1 MFRMSWTNRSII
13 RWAPIASRAGRRYY
27 GQGLRRAYRNRY
39 INRRL
44 YARRY
49 ARRRMMRYW

>member
-1 MFRMSWTNRSII
+1 MSWTNRSIV
-13 RWAPIASRAGRRYY
+13 RWAPVASRAGRRYY

-39 INRRL
+39 YNRRL